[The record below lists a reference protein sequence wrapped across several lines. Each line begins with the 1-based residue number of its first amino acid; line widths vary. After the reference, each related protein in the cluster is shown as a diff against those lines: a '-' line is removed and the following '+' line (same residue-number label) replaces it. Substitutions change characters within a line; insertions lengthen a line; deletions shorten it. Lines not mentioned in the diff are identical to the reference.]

1 MSPRSDPLT
10 TLVFTDTFLADL
22 GGPKSPFSAAERKKF
37 IKALQ
42 LLDTDDRHPSLA
54 VHQLTGD
61 RRGQWA
67 ARADAELRLTFERLP
82 GGQKLLLSCTHHY
95 A

>member
-1 MSPRSDPLT
+1 MSSRSQPLT
-10 TLVFTDTFLADL
+10 NLVFTDTFLTDL
-22 GGPKSPFSAAERKKF
+22 GGPRSAFTAAERKKF

-42 LLDTDDRHPSLA
+42 RLDADERHPSLG